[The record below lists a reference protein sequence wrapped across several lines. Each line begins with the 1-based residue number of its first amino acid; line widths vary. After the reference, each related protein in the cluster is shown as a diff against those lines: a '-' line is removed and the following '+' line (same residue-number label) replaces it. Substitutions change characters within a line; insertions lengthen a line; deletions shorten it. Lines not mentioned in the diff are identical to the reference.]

1 MLSLSIINA
10 IYADT
15 YSVDILLL
23 LKRIQ
28 TCCTGLDEKER
39 MVKSKLIC
47 FFIIIVNFFNTKFW
61 VSVAHGYM

>member
-23 LKRIQ
+23 LKRTQ

-47 FFIIIVNFFNTKFW
+47 SLIIIVF
-61 VSVAHGYM
+61 